1 MKLLIFVLL
10 FLLVLVFDH
19 LWNVHI
25 AAAAVAPLIDL
36 VISPFCSLAS
46 RTPAAPQQLQAIL
59 RSQCKLNVALVGVL
73 QCELQ
78 LTAVDSPHDLHL
90 VIMAKAKAKEVSTG
104 QL

>member
-1 MKLLIFVLL
+1 MPFVLL
-10 FLLVLVFDH
+10 FLLLLVFDH
-19 LWNVHI
+19 LWYVHI
-25 AAAAVAPLIDL
+25 AAAPPLIV

-78 LTAVDSPHDLHL
+78 LTAVDSPHNLHL
-90 VIMAKAKAKEVSTG
+90 VIVAKAEVSTG

>member
-1 MKLLIFVLL
+1 MLFVLL
-10 FLLVLVFDH
+10 FLLLLVLDH
-19 LWNVHI
+19 LWYVHI
-25 AAAAVAPLIDL
+25 AAAPPLIDL

-46 RTPAAPQQLQAIL
+46 RTPAAPQQLQAIP

-78 LTAVDSPHDLHL
+78 LTAVDSPHNLHL
-90 VIMAKAKAKEVSTG
+90 VIVAKAEVSTG